1 MSEIRLKIKAGRD
14 RAKNGFVAEAVS
26 KDGITVKADHA
37 LRHSVGRPTAWLEK
51 YAQLEGWKIEYP
63 ST

>member
-1 MSEIRLKIKAGRD
+1 MTEIRLKIKASKD
-14 RAKNGFVAEAVS
+14 RTKKGFVAEAVS
-26 KDGITVKADHA
+26 KDGITISADHA
-37 LRHSVGRPTAWLEK
+37 LRYCVGRPTAWLEK